1 MEYTKYTGYNKY
13 IEQGYVNL
21 MRLNKKVSSRTEY
34 ISLLPLILEGQN
46 RAIIGF
52 KPTNK
57 KSEVLC

>member
-21 MRLNKKVSSRTEY
+21 MRLNKKVSSSTEY
-34 ISLLPLILEGQN
+34 ISLSSLGGGQD

-57 KSEVLC
+57 KREVSC

>member
-1 MEYTKYTGYNKY
+1 MEYTKYTGYNKN

-21 MRLNKKVSSRTEY
+21 MRLNKKVSSSTEY
-34 ISLLPLILEGQN
+34 ISLLPLIGEGQN